1 MSVWSLVGKTH
12 GKADPKARCILWVF
26 WTLSVLPLDLLFLR
40 SCANAQMSSLT
51 AKLLDFTARLSLP
64 LLQPGLICY
73 FKHYS
78 SQYSRQSD
86 SQKAH
91 FNFHLERAEVTFSTE
106 LNDYSW
112 HTILSLNYIGCSPA
126 TCTQWEYMQKA
137 QEPVVQSSFR
147 KVCEGIWACC
157 ASKMHT
163 YQTQDF
169 KVLPRKV
176 HHSYFLFSVA
186 FTLISSM

>member
-1 MSVWSLVGKTH
+1 MSVSTAMQFPTTYVWPLVGETH
-12 GKADPKARCILWVF
+12 GKADAKGRCILWVF
-26 WTLSVLPLDLLFLR
+26 WTLSVLPLDLLLL
-40 SCANAQMSSLT
+40 SNSANAQMSGRT

-64 LLQPGLICY
+64 LLQAGLICY

-78 SQYSRQSD
+78 SHYSRQSD

-112 HTILSLNYIGCSPA
+112 HTILSLNYIGSFPA

-137 QEPVVQSSFR
+137 QEPTVQSSFR
-147 KVCEGIWACC
+147 KVCEGI
-157 ASKMHT
+157 
-163 YQTQDF
+163 
-169 KVLPRKV
+169 
-176 HHSYFLFSVA
+176 
-186 FTLISSM
+186 